1 MIYITNDLVSNI
13 NNDSLSDGISIE
25 KVIGLRDKLDNISN
39 QIKMMKKQCD
49 RDKWLKRSHKKNRNK
64 KYR

>member
-1 MIYITNDLVSNI
+1 MTYNTNSLVSNI
-13 NNDSLSDGISIE
+13 NNALSTGISTE
-25 KVIGLRDKLDNISN
+25 KEIRLRDKFDNILN
-39 QIKMMKKQCD
+39 QIKMAKKQCD

>member
-1 MIYITNDLVSNI
+1 MTYNTNSLVSNI
-13 NNDSLSDGISIE
+13 NNALSTGISTE
-25 KVIGLRDKLDNISN
+25 KEIRLRDKFDNISN
-39 QIKMMKKQCD
+39 QIKMVKKQCD

>member
-1 MIYITNDLVSNI
+1 MNYTTIIDNTVNDNI
-13 NNDSLSDGISIE
+13 SAGISI
-25 KVIGLRDKLDNISN
+25 KSVTGLSDNFNILSN
-39 QIKMMKKQCD
+39 QIRMMKKQCD